1 MEQWGPLVGLGLIGL
16 GLLLMLVDVFVPT
29 MGVLMI
35 GGALV
40 AVAGVVELF
49 WVSTTWG
56 AIGALVLMVL
66 GPGIML
72 FGLKVFPDTPIG
84 RMLILRPPAPGGG
97 AGLLPTDAQEDAPPP
112 SPEAQAHPLAG
123 LIGREAMVVS
133 DLRPVGT
140 IRVSGDRVDAI
151 SEVGHVS
158 AGATV
163 RITGTAEGHA
173 VRVRDVS

>member
-1 MEQWGPLVGLGLIGL
+1 MEQWGVLLGLVLIGVGLLV
-16 GLLLMLVDVFVPT
+16 MLVDVFVPT

-35 GGALV
+35 GGVLV

-56 AIGALVLMVL
+56 AIGALVLMVI

-84 RMLILRPPAPGGG
+84 RMLILRPPGPG
-97 AGLLPTDAQEDAPPP
+97 AGDGSEDGEGAGVVEGEP
-112 SPEAQAHPLAG
+112 HPLAG
-123 LIGREAMVVS
+123 LVGQEAVVLT

-140 IRVSGDRVDAI
+140 IRVGGDRVDAI
-151 SEVGHVS
+151 SEIGHVS
-158 AGATV
+158 AGARV

-173 VRVRDVS
+173 VRVRAAV